1 MSSESRQLD
10 GVKVSDAGPGPNWQ
24 NVGLSP
30 RTGTTCS
37 DRHLVGVPRL
47 KLTSTATTAWA
58 EAQKDNS
65 PALTSLT
72 NFLRSVHGLATLAV
86 PALAEDGRRFN
97 VDLASGEL
105 TPSTPTVKVRES
117 DSALHLYAE
126 GSEGQLRGVI
136 RNWRRGLGSEIPT
149 FDDLPPSSRGK
160 TTGDPLQARAK
171 WVRSLAF
178 GAMPSGSR
186 ANP

>member
-1 MSSESRQLD
+1 MFGQAFGGRVTVKAHVDCNNRVGRGAEGQL
-10 GVKVSDAGPGPNWQ
+10 A
-24 NVGLSP
+24 
-30 RTGTTCS
+30 R
-37 DRHLVGVPRL
+37 
-47 KLTSTATTAWA
+47 A
-58 EAQKDNS
+58 
-65 PALTSLT
+65 TSLT

-136 RNWRRGLGSEIPT
+136 RNWRRGFGSEIPT